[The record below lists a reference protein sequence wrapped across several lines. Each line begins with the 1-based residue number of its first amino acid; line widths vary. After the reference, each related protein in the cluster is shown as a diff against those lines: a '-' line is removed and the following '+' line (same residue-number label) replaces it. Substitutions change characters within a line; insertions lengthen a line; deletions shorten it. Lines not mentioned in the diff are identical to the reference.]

1 MAQLIVRCDAGSPG
15 RFDIGTDTLSVPVGQ
30 TNARRKEEEPDR
42 SHLPALSSTPRW
54 YACSMGCVSAA
65 GYTRALKA
73 GEACLGSTQPES
85 DAHRHV

>member
-1 MAQLIVRCDAGSPG
+1 MQGVQVDLRLAQTPYLCLWAKRMRAG
-15 RFDIGTDTLSVPVGQ
+15 
-30 TNARRKEEEPDR
+30 KEEEPDR

-73 GEACLGSTQPES
+73 GEACLGSTQLES